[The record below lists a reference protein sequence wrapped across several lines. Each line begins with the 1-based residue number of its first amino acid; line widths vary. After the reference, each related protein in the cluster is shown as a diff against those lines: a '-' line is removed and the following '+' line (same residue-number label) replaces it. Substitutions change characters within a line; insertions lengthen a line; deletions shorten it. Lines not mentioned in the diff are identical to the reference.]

1 MSMDFGKLDFA
12 VSFNRLTAFPLDAKS
27 YFETYAAANAA
38 AATAE
43 EAGSSNTTYF
53 FGQTIAVVEN
63 NVATLYIIQPDKTLK
78 QVGPEVILDEK
89 VFVKGSDGTISLKGF
104 ADAVAGAQLTVGT
117 DGSISWV
124 KPDTTTVEG
133 LSSAV
138 SALQNTV
145 GDSTKGLVKDVAD
158 IKTTIGADDTAGLR
172 KEIKANKDAIGVL
185 NGDAATTGSV
195 KKIVSDEVAKVVGTA
210 PETFDTLQEIATWI
224 EEHGED
230 AAGMQTAI
238 AKLETIVKGIG
249 GTDEKATVV
258 AYVEDAISTALTK
271 GDYATVTNL
280 TALANRVKAIED
292 SDYAKITATNITKWN
307 NAEQNAKNYTD
318 TRIGDLGKVTEDGVD
333 HTVKTY
339 VDAKNAELTNSISS
353 VNNSLKKLAK
363 LDEVSETELS
373 AALATKINGKADKG
387 TTLADYSIGNAYTKT
402 EVNNLITST
411 KTEVKGYTDNSI
423 TTVKSE
429 LVGTASGENAS
440 SKDDST
446 IEGAKRYADQVK
458 TDVIGKENDTQDSD
472 TIKGAKKYADAVASG
487 AQGGLLGSASDDSA
501 KLTIYGTRKYVDEKA
516 FAAQTAAEKTAADA
530 LKPVSDKATA
540 NETAINALKGT
551 GEGSVSQSILN
562 AVAGLKNSDIAVTG
576 SFVTAVKEA
585 NGIITVERAELAVS
599 DIPDLPHTKISD
611 WDTELA
617 KKQDELGIADGY
629 NKDKNK
635 VATVKT
641 VTDAIAGLSGAMH
654 FIGSLE
660 TLPDDTT
667 DYKAGD
673 VVTVGLKE
681 YVVSKDGVWIL
692 LGDEGSYAVKG
703 SIKNA
708 DIADDAAIDQ
718 SKINGLT
725 TALDTRYTK
734 TEADNKFVAKESD
747 KSLVSDALIARLET
761 IAEGAQVNIIESV
774 KVNGV
779 AQAIAKD
786 KSVDIVV
793 PVADDT
799 SIVIT
804 DNKISIKSV
813 STDLLT
819 QGVDTLI
826 LNGGTAAIL

>member
-27 YFETYAAANAA
+27 YFETYAAAVAA

-43 EAGSSNTTYF
+43 GAGSSNTTYF

-63 NVATLYIIQPDKTLK
+63 NVATLYIIQPNKTLK

-89 VFVKGSDGTISLKGF
+89 VFVKGEDGTISLKGF
-104 ADAVAGAQLTVGT
+104 ADAVAGAQLTVGI

-138 SALQNTV
+138 SALQDTV
-145 GDSTKGLVKDVAD
+145 GNSTKGLVKDVAD

-172 KEIKANKDAIGVL
+172 KEIKANKDAIAVL
-185 NGDAATTGSV
+185 NGDDTGSV
-195 KKIVSDEVAKVVGTA
+195 KRIVDDAINKFATDVSDDKVVNSYKELIDWVATHGSEATEMADAITA
-210 PETFDTLQEIATWI
+210 LQA
-224 EEHGED
+224 
-230 AAGMQTAI
+230 
-238 AKLETIVKGIG
+238 IVKGIG
-249 GTDEKATVV
+249 GTNEKATVV
-258 AYVEDAISTALTK
+258 AYVEDAISTALTN
-271 GDYATVTNL
+271 GDYATATNL

-292 SDYAKITATNITKWN
+292 SDYAKITSADITKWN

-318 TRIGDLGKVTEDGVD
+318 TKIGDLGKVAEGGAD

-373 AALATKINGKADKG
+373 TALATKINNKVDKG
-387 TTLADYSIGNAYTKT
+387 TTLADYTIGNAYTKT
-402 EVNNLITST
+402 EVDNLITSA
-411 KTEVKGYTDNSI
+411 KTEVNGYTDNSI
-423 TTVKSE
+423 TTAKNE
-429 LVGTASGENAS
+429 LVGIASGENAS
-440 SKDDST
+440 NKDDST

-458 TDVIGKENDTQDSD
+458 TDVIGKENDTANSD
-472 TIKGAKKYADAVASG
+472 TIKGAKKYADLVAAG
-487 AQGGLLGSASDDSA
+487 AQGGLLGSTSDDST
-501 KLTIYGTRKYVDEKA
+501 KTTIYGTRKYADEKA
-516 FAAQTAAEKTAADA
+516 TAAKTAAEQTAADA
-530 LKPVSDKATA
+530 LEPVSEKATA
-540 NETAINALKGT
+540 NETAINVLKGT
-551 GEGSVSQSILN
+551 GEGSVSKSILD
-562 AVAGLKNSDIAVTG
+562 AVADLKNSDAAVPG

-585 NGIITVERAELAVS
+585 NGIVSVERVKLAVS
-599 DIPDLPHTKISD
+599 DLPKLSHTEIAD

-629 NKDKNK
+629 NKDNNK

-641 VTDAIAGLSGAMH
+641 VTDAVAGLSGAMH

-667 DYKAGD
+667 NYKAGD
-673 VVTVGLKE
+673 VVTVGFKE
-681 YVVSKDGVWIL
+681 YVVSKDGAWIL

-708 DIADDAAIDQ
+708 DISGDAAIDQ

-725 TALDTRYTK
+725 TALDARYTK
-734 TEADNKFVAKESD
+734 TDTDNKFVAKEIG
-747 KSLVSDALIARLET
+747 KSLVSNDLITLLGT
-761 IAEGAQVNIIESV
+761 VAEGAQVNKIESI
-774 KVNGV
+774 KVNGT
-779 AQAIAKD
+779 AQTIAAD
-786 KSVDIVV
+786 KSVNIAV

-799 SIVIT
+799 SIAIT
-804 DNKISIKSV
+804 DNKISVKKV
-813 STDLLT
+813 STDLLV

-826 LNGGTAAIL
+826 LNGGTASVL